1 MNTSHKDQQL
11 DFKPVRCSKCNG
23 ILFDIT
29 PTQETFFIRV
39 KCRRCTLKRRM
50 KTKRRQINVFVVV
63 KISLEPPEETV
74 LDSNSESSAR
84 AA

>member
-1 MNTSHKDQQL
+1 MNTSQRDQQL
-11 DFKPVRCSKCNG
+11 KFKSVRCLKCDG

-29 PTQETFFIRV
+29 PTKETFFVRV

-50 KTKRRQINVFVVV
+50 KTKRRQINVYVVV
-63 KISLEPPEETV
+63 KISLEPPEETA
-74 LDSNSESSAR
+74 LDSNPESSAR